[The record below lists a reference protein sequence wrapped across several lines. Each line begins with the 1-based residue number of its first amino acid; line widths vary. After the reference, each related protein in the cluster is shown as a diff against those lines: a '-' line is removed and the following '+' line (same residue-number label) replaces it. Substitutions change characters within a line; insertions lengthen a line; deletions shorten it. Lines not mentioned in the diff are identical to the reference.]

1 MKILIVS
8 HEFPPIGGGGANACL
23 FLSKEFVKKG
33 HDVTILTAKYGQ
45 QPEIEVTED
54 SVEIHRVKCLR
65 KKVESSNFVEMF
77 TFLMSAFGKAD
88 KLEKQKQYDICLVFF
103 GIPSGP
109 LALYLKKKYKL
120 SYVIRSGGGD
130 IPGTQKRFKYVY
142 MLLAPA
148 LRKIWK
154 EAAGIVANSQG
165 LKERAETFENRYE
178 ISVIENGVDM
188 SFFRPSQKQKKDD
201 TIKILFVSRLIER
214 KGLQFIIPSLKRI
227 QDRVYEACKKKIE
240 LVVVGDGP
248 YRSVLEELV
257 SENGCKDMVSFVG
270 QKNKQEVKEYYK
282 DADVFL
288 LPSVWEGMP
297 NVVLEAMASGLPIIM
312 TPCEGSKEIITDN
325 GIVAEYNS
333 MDEQI
338 VYLCTH
344 HEEREVMGRNSLRN
358 VEQKYQ
364 WNIIADTYLSFL
376 EERRNS

>member
-54 SVEIHRVKCLR
+54 SVKIHRVKCLR

-312 TPCEGSKEIITDN
+312 TPCEGSKELITDN
-325 GIVAEYNS
+325 GIVADYDS